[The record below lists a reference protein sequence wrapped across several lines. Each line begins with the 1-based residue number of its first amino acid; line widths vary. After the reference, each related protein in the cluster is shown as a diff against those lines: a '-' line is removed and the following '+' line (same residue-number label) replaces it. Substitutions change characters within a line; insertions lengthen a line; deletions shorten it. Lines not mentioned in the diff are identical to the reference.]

1 MLRSPE
7 FPEKITQS
15 MLRSQ
20 RLPSLVMVR
29 LMEVITLMEL
39 VVFPSTVSS
48 VPTEPSST
56 RTTSSATG
64 GSTLTAPQ
72 PRTSTASMTNML
84 LRETPSPLLQV
95 TPKLTM
101 LLPLLL
107 TQDTLPPLNTPPK
120 VLVAVLADRDLLAV
134 ITEEDSK
141 QTTSECDRDY
151 THGNFCIKSYSR
163 FVKMS
168 CTIFSLFHWHILC
181 FILW

>member
-1 MLRSPE
+1 
-7 FPEKITQS
+7 
-15 MLRSQ
+15 
-20 RLPSLVMVR
+20 
-29 LMEVITLMEL
+29 
-39 VVFPSTVSS
+39 
-48 VPTEPSST
+48 
-56 RTTSSATG
+56 
-64 GSTLTAPQ
+64 
-72 PRTSTASMTNML
+72 MTNML

-107 TQDTLPPLNTPPK
+107 TQDTLPK

-168 CTIFSLFHWHILC
+168 CTIFSLFHLHILC
-181 FILW
+181 FILWRGLRDTLPTKQI

>member
-1 MLRSPE
+1 MLMR
-7 FPEKITQS
+7 
-15 MLRSQ
+15 
-20 RLPSLVMVR
+20 RLNVKFSTSVQ
-29 LMEVITLMEL
+29 LMEL

-168 CTIFSLFHWHILC
+168 CTIFSLFHLHILC